1 MHLRMSTT
9 DAPKWVTLAPDESV
23 IWGGRPS
30 PYLVKYWIGVAT
42 LVLLAGI
49 VALVWILPSNWGW
62 IGWLAIAGGL
72 VVAAYAY
79 VAFLSVYYV
88 ITTDKVY
95 KKTGLLSTE
104 VQTVRLD
111 RIQNAMYS
119 QSLLQRPIGCGDL
132 TIVTAGEGTEGLVF
146 RSVSHPSR
154 VNGLLTDQ
162 LGTPSSRATGM

>member
-1 MHLRMSTT
+1 MSSP
-9 DAPKWVTLAPDESV
+9 DAPKWVTLRPEESV
-23 IWGGRPS
+23 VWGGRPS
-30 PYLVKYWIGVAT
+30 PYLVKYWIGVAS

-62 IGWLAIAGGL
+62 LGWLAVVAGL

-79 VAFLSVYYV
+79 VAYRTVYYV
-88 ITTDKVY
+88 ITTDKTY
-95 KKTGLLSTE
+95 KKTGLLSTD

-119 QSLLQRPIGCGDL
+119 QSLLQRPVGCGDM

-146 RSVSHPSR
+146 RSVPHPSR

-162 LGTPSSRATGM
+162 LGARPSRATGV